1 MIVIPL
7 RERQVWFSA
16 LLLSTVCLQ
25 ECPSYRVDVGATF
38 GQPPL
43 QERADVMK
51 QFLSI
56 KMDKLKDCL
65 WKQTVLCL

>member
-16 LLLSTVCLQ
+16 LLPSTVCLQ
-25 ECPSYRVDVGATF
+25 ECPSYRVYVGSTF

-43 QERADVMK
+43 QERADVTK